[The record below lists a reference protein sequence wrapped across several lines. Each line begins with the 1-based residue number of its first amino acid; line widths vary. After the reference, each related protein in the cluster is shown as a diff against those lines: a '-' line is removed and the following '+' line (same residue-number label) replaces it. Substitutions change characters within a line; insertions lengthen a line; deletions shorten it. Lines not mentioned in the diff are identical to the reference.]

1 MRYFGFKNLAII
13 TYRCYSDRRY
23 YYCQK
28 YWLTFATGI
37 LYLVCACF
45 YALLFYAI
53 LRFQKFGNYN
63 VPMLFLFIVS
73 GILYSISLIF
83 LRAEKA
89 RWLKTA
95 GVYLLII
102 GSIFLSSLIWVI
114 INP

>member
-63 VPMLFLFIVS
+63 VPMLFRSEILLLSEILADLCYGHPLPGMRLLLRFTLLCDTSVS
-73 GILYSISLIF
+73 
-83 LRAEKA
+83 K
-89 RWLKTA
+89 
-95 GVYLLII
+95 
-102 GSIFLSSLIWVI
+102 IWQL
-114 INP
+114 